1 MMDIQNNEI
10 SILVVDDEESIV
22 ALLVQY
28 LDSKGYCV
36 TGLTDSREA
45 LDLIN
50 KTSFDVVFSDLMM
63 PHINGMDLV
72 KAIRSQKHDT
82 QIIIFTGYASID
94 SAIEAVQH
102 GVYDYLKK
110 PFHLDDLANVLDHA
124 IEKICLKRENLVL
137 QEKIQKMLSQIT
149 MFYDIS
155 NIIYQV
161 REKKYAIEMLFDTMN
176 ESMQINHVLIGEC
189 RSADAQIEISYASPQ
204 AAKYEKLFEFTQNS
218 TFNDQDIST
227 DNPTVLTDIGTHF
240 ELDGVDIALPK
251 SCSRLIFI
259 PIKFQGTLDG
269 YLIIIENHDNQCPIE
284 DVLSLLKIL
293 ATQIAPIIGTKERAK
308 HDTLDSGNLDTLGIT
323 KQLIDTEIARSES
336 TNCPISFALARLD
349 GSGNQA
355 DGTVYGAILQKW
367 RNMIAE
373 HLNPDRR
380 LYWVGTDTLL
390 IMTSGGNPV
399 GLDLHLADIRNELE
413 NGIMESKIKVKLSMA
428 YSIISYPFDTGSTG
442 SVIDALNAR
451 LFSNTC
457 ELHQKS

>member
-1 MMDIQNNEI
+1 MDIQNSKI

-28 LDSKGYCV
+28 LDSKGYSV

-50 KTSFDVVFSDLMM
+50 KTAFDVVFSDLMM
-63 PHINGMDLV
+63 PHVNGMDLV

-82 QIIIFTGYASID
+82 QIIIFTGYASVD

-110 PFHLDDLANVLDHA
+110 PFHLDDLANILEHA

-161 REKKYAIEMLFDTMN
+161 KERKNAIEMLFDTMN
-176 ESMQINHVLIGEC
+176 ESMQLSNVMIAEC
-189 RSADAQIEISYASPQ
+189 RSTDDQIDISYASPK
-204 AAKYEKLFEFTQNS
+204 AANYKQLFKFTKNS
-218 TFNDQDIST
+218 IFNDQNISAH
-227 DNPTVLTDIGTHF
+227 NSTVLTDIGTHF
-240 ELDGVDIALPK
+240 ELDGVDITLPK
-251 SCSRLIFI
+251 SCNRLIFI
-259 PIKFQGTLDG
+259 PLTYQGTLDG

-284 DVLSLLKIL
+284 DVMSLLKIL
-293 ATQIAPIIGTKERAK
+293 ATQIAPIIGTKETEK
-308 HDTLDSGNLDTLGIT
+308 KYTQGSSNLDTLGIT
-323 KQLIDTEIARSES
+323 KELIDAEITRSEA
-336 TNCPISFALARLD
+336 TNCPVSIALARLD

-355 DGTVYGAILQKW
+355 DTTVYKAILQKW
-367 RNMIAE
+367 RKMIAK
-373 HLNPDRR
+373 LLDSDKQ

-390 IMTSGGNPV
+390 IMIAGGNSV

-413 NGIMESKIKVKLSMA
+413 SGIMDPKLRVKLSMA
-428 YSIISYPFDTGSTG
+428 YSIISYPFDSGTTA
-442 SVIDALNAR
+442 SVIDTLNAR